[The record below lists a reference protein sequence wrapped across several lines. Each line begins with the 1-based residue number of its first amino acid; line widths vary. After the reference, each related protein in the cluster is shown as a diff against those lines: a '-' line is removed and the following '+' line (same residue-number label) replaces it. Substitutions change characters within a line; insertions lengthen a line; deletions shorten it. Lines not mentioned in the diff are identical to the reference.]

1 MVNSGFG
8 IFECNKHTGPM
19 KRILL
24 FFIFVSYQAVSQTV
38 YQPHE
43 VENQAVPTGGAA
55 ILNQFLLSNVRIP
68 FKSGIQGLNKKVFV
82 KGVVE
87 PDGSVTGLEIV
98 KGLDSLC
105 NIEAMRAF
113 GLYKSWQPATIKDQK
128 VRQTVIYQVPFN
140 VAAPENF
147 DSALWSF
154 VNYYDKKYQPT
165 NISKDYQYRSIM
177 PVNEQGYIRGDIVY
191 EELRA
196 GHWRKVNTVPFQRKE
211 LWYKVYG
218 EPGVDSVK
226 VYQLLAED
234 KNETNYAPVLTF
246 QDNGRLISYREY
258 NARNRP
264 GLGKEYYLSGM
275 LREVESTQDS
285 TITRVSWYK
294 NGQIRSVVEYPVN
307 KPLEVFESK
316 VFGAWEF
323 NGKQTV
329 KDGNG
334 WWQYSGNE
342 ANRLL
347 HEEGAV
353 NQGVKT
359 GKWIG
364 KWSDSTIY
372 YVESY
377 YNGVLKD
384 GHCFV
389 NGEKIAY
396 SKKATQPQFKGGT
409 SSMYQFLAQNLRYP
423 VEASRRGISGR
434 VKLSFS
440 VCEDGSLCEY
450 KVEKGLVPDID
461 EEALRVVKKMSG
473 QWEPGELRGQKVKVR
488 YSFPLNFMLE

>member
-1 MVNSGFG
+1 
-8 IFECNKHTGPM
+8 M
-19 KRILL
+19 KRMLLVFILL
-24 FFIFVSYQAVSQTV
+24 SYQAISQTV

-43 VENQAVPTGGAA
+43 VEIQAVPSGGAA
-55 ILNQFLLSNVRIP
+55 MLNQFLASNVQIP

-98 KGLDSLC
+98 KGQDSLS
-105 NIEAMRAF
+105 NIEALRAF
-113 GLYKSWQPATIKDQK
+113 GLYTSWQPATIKDQK
-128 VRQTVIYQVPFN
+128 VRQAVIYQIHFN
-140 VAAPENF
+140 AAALENF
-147 DSALWSF
+147 DSTSWSF

-165 NISKDYQYRSIM
+165 NIPKDYEYRSVM

-211 LWYKVYG
+211 LWHKVYG

-234 KNETNYAPVLTF
+234 RNENNFVPVLTF
-246 QDNGRLISYREY
+246 QDNGKLISYKEY
-258 NARNRP
+258 NASNRL
-264 GLGKEYYLSGM
+264 GLKKEYYLSGM
-275 LREVESTQDS
+275 LREVETTQD
-285 TITRVSWYK
+285 TTVTKVSWYK
-294 NGQIRSVVEYPVN
+294 NGQVRSAVEYPVN
-307 KPLEVFESK
+307 KPLAVFDGK
-316 VFGAWEF
+316 VLGAWEF

-334 WWQYSGNE
+334 WWKYSVND

-353 NQGVKT
+353 NQGAKT

-364 KWSDSTIY
+364 KWSDSTLY

-377 YNGVLKD
+377 DNGVLKD
-384 GHCFV
+384 AHCFV
-389 NGEKIAY
+389 NGEKITY
-396 SKKATQPQFKGGT
+396 SVKGTQAQFKGGLNGL
-409 SSMYQFLAQNLRYP
+409 YQFLGQNLRYP
-423 VEASRRGISGR
+423 ADAARKGITGR
-434 VKLSFS
+434 VRLSFT
-440 VCEDGSLCEY
+440 VCEDGSLCDY
-450 KVEKGLVPDID
+450 KVEKGLVPDMD

-473 QWEPGELRGQKVKVR
+473 KWEPGQLRGQKVR
-488 YSFPLNFMLE
+488 ILYNLPINFMQQ